1 MSKVAA
7 TAAAAVDFLMMKFDL
22 WSLDGVSSAEEG
34 GGGGGGGRY
43 RRRQLS
49 RVDQTAPPPPAV
61 ISGDWRENSNA
72 PLLVQPPPVSHG
84 GHSELPV
91 TGRAPVV
98 ATHPIKS
105 QQACNVSNDL
115 KNN

>member
-105 QQACNVSNDL
+105 QRACNVPNDL

>member
-34 GGGGGGGRY
+34 GGGGVGGRY

-72 PLLVQPPPVSHG
+72 PLVRPPPVSHG
-84 GHSELPV
+84 GHSESPV

-98 ATHPIKS
+98 ATHPSKS
-105 QQACNVSNDL
+105 QQACNPPNGL

>member
-22 WSLDGVSSAEEG
+22 WSPDGVSSAEEG

-72 PLLVQPPPVSHG
+72 PLVH
-84 GHSELPV
+84 
-91 TGRAPVV
+91 
-98 ATHPIKS
+98 
-105 QQACNVSNDL
+105 
-115 KNN
+115 